1 MKESLKR
8 LTTIAESVARTELW
22 LRHLSF
28 AVGCGRRSV
37 SSENKTRRAQ
47 QRPQCIAH
55 CNVVRSAR
63 DWLHAPGRW
72 PQPGPSVA
80 IHLANAPRAEA

>member
-63 DWLHAPGRW
+63 DWLHARGRW